1 MHYFL
6 TRDTF
11 LISDSHFGHQA
22 VLSKEPSRLKSAFE
36 CGFKDFDSYSL
47 HLWNSALSEKSRIWH
62 LGDLYFGKGYKI
74 LKKLNGTKTLI
85 VGNNDIGKF
94 EYVKGLKSWHVCSK
108 LSLQIPERKL
118 IKERLKARFGKECLK
133 NVYLNAV
140 VCDFEDERI
149 MFSHFPVFNRKARD
163 RFGAARHVLDETFKL
178 AQCSLNIHGHLH
190 SRDSGNSFCINVSC
204 ERLHFKPRK
213 LWEILHFHKKKVV
226 AYD

>member
-11 LISDSHFGHQA
+11 LISDSHFGHEA
-22 VLSKEPSRLKSAFE
+22 ALTKEPLRLKSALE
-36 CGFKDFDSYSL
+36 HGFKDFDSYSA
-47 HLWNSALSEKSRIWH
+47 HLWNSAVDKEARIWH

-74 LKKLNGTKTLI
+74 LKKLNGQKTLI

-94 EYVKGLKSWHVCSK
+94 EYVKGLKSWYVCSK

-118 IKERLKARFGKECLK
+118 IKERLKLQFGKECLK
-133 NVYLNAV
+133 NIYLNAV
-140 VCDFEDERI
+140 VCDFEGERI
-149 MFSHFPVFNRKARD
+149 MFSHFPVFNRKVRD
-163 RFGAARHVLDETFKL
+163 RFGAARDMLDETFKL

-190 SRDSGNSFCINVSC
+190 SRDSGNSFCVNVSC

-213 LWEILHFHKKKVV
+213 LGEILHFYKKKV
-226 AYD
+226 ATYD